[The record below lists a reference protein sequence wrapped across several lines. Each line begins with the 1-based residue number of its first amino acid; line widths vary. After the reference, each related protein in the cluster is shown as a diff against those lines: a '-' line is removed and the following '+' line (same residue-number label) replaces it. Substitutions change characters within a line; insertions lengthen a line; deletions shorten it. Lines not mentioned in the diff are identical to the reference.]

1 MRKLMVFGVLTVFFL
16 AISVPLMAAADWSL
30 YGSVRMGTFYDNQDD
45 DFGDDDGTTWDLA
58 GNSRIGGNVKA
69 DAIGGRFEFAV
80 DDAAGVTTRLLYAT
94 YNFGAGTLLL
104 GQTYGPTGSTFLSN
118 QVYGGDSNLL
128 NCGIAYDGRQPMIQV
143 TVKGLSIALQQNE
156 GANLKDENGTAIAGG
171 DVDVTIP
178 KIALKYAFKKDNIWA
193 NIFAGYQTYEIET
206 TAKTYDVDSYVAGI
220 GGGVTLGKAYV
231 KAGAYMG
238 QNTGQYGLWQRGFDD
253 AVYYS
258 VDDEIIDNDTFG
270 AQFVAGMKASDK
282 LAFEA
287 GVGYVAHELDASDVE
302 KDESMVY
309 YAQATYTF
317 IPGVFVVPEF
327 GIIDDKE
334 DIDEA
339 DEGKNTY
346 FGAKWQI
353 NF

>member
-1 MRKLMVFGVLTVFFL
+1 MVFGVLTVFLL

-30 YGSVRMGTFYDNQDD
+30 YGSVRMGTFYDNGDD
-45 DFGDDDGTTWDLA
+45 EYNNDDDGTTWDLT
-58 GNSRIGGNVKA
+58 GVSRIGGNVKA

-80 DDAAGVTTRLLYAT
+80 DDTAGVTTRLLYAT

-104 GQTYGPTGSTFLSN
+104 GQTYGPTASTFLSN
-118 QVYGGDSNLL
+118 QVYGGDSDLL
-128 NCGIAYDGRQPMIQV
+128 NCGMAFDGRRPQISV
-143 TVKGLSIALQQNE
+143 TVKGLTVALQKNH
-156 GANLKDENGTAIAGG
+156 AGTALGAPSN
-171 DVDVTIP
+171 DVDITLP
-178 KIALKYAFKKDNIWA
+178 KIALKYAFKKDNVWA
-193 NIFAGYQTYEIET
+193 NIFAGYQTYEIEEA
-206 TAKTYDVDSYVAGI
+206 AKTYDVDSYVAGI

-231 KAGAYMG
+231 KAGAFMA
-238 QNTGQYGLWQRGFDD
+238 QNAGQYGLWQLGDDD
-253 AVYYS
+253 ADYDAVN
-258 VDDEIIDNDTFG
+258 DEIVDNDTFG
-270 AQFVAGMKASDK
+270 AQLIAGLKASDK

-287 GVGYVAHELDASDVE
+287 GVGYVAHELDASGSE
-302 KDESMVY
+302 KDEAMVY

-327 GIIDDKE
+327 GITDLKE
-334 DIDEA
+334 DASEA